1 MNIVIDPNTLTETA
15 LARMARVADEVASKY
30 AADVDAAGRFPKET
44 FEALKRERL
53 LGCWIPKEYGG
64 EGVSFTEICALVAR
78 LGQACGSS
86 AMVYGMHQIKM
97 SSLIQHSTGSEWHQD
112 FMRECARDQLL
123 LGSATTEGGIGG
135 DLRNSICAVEVENG
149 RYRLTKQATCI
160 SYGWESDAILATC
173 RRNPQAA
180 SSDQVM
186 VVCRKSDYTLR
197 ETVGWDT
204 MGMRG
209 TRSVGFE
216 LVSEG
221 DARQIFV
228 QPFGEIAAES
238 MLAMAHIIWTATWYG
253 IAAETVVKA
262 QAFVKAEAKKRP
274 GTVPPGALRLA
285 EVSATLQQM
294 KSLLTAGIARYEEA
308 LADEQLMN
316 TLSFIAELC
325 TIKVSS
331 SQLCIAVCQ
340 QSLMIL
346 GLNGYRNDGPW
357 SIARNY
363 RDLLS
368 AAIMINNDRI
378 LGNTSGLLLMS
389 KIDTSIGG

>member
-253 IAAETVVKA
+253 IAADTVVKA
-262 QAFVKAEAKKRP
+262 QAFVKAEAKKKP

-285 EVSATLQQM
+285 EVSASLQQM
-294 KSLLTAGIARYEEA
+294 KSLLVAGIARYEEA
-308 LADEQLMN
+308 LADESLMN
-316 TLSFIAELC
+316 TLSFIAELN
-325 TIKVSS
+325 TIKVSA
-331 SQLCIAVCQ
+331 SQLGIAIAQ

-346 GLNGYRNDGPW
+346 GLAGYRNAGPW
-357 SIARNY
+357 TIARNY

-378 LGNTSGLLLMS
+378 LGNTSNLLLMS
-389 KIDTSIGG
+389 KIDVSVA

>member
-1 MNIVIDPNTLTETA
+1 MNAVIDHATLTPSA
-15 LARMARVADEVASKY
+15 LDRMARVADEVAAKF
-30 AADVDAAGRFPKET
+30 APDVDASGRFPKET

-53 LGCWIPKEYGG
+53 LGCWIPREYGG
-64 EGVSFTEICALVAR
+64 EGLSFTEICALVAR

-97 SSLIQHSTGSEWHQD
+97 SSLIQHSVGSEWHQD
-112 FMRECARDQLL
+112 YMRECAREQLL

-173 RRNPQAA
+173 RRNPDAA

-186 VVCRKSDYTLR
+186 VVCKKSDNTLR

-221 DARQIFV
+221 DAKQIFV
-228 QPFGEIAAES
+228 QPFGEIAAQS
-238 MLAMAHIIWTATWYG
+238 MLAMAHIIWTATWFG
-253 IAAETVVKA
+253 IAADTVVKA

-308 LADEQLMN
+308 LADENLMSSL
-316 TLSFIAELC
+316 TFIAELC
-325 TIKVSS
+325 TIKVSA
-331 SQLCIAVCQ
+331 SQLCIDICQ

-346 GLNGYRNDGPW
+346 GLAGYRNDGPW

-378 LGNTSGLLLMS
+378 LGNTSTLLLMS
-389 KIDTSIGG
+389 KIDTAVA

>member
-1 MNIVIDPNTLTETA
+1 MNVVVDPTSLA
-15 LARMARVADEVASKY
+15 LPAIERMARVADEVAAKF
-30 AADVDAAGRFPKET
+30 AADVDASGRFPTET

-64 EGVSFTEICALVAR
+64 EGLSLTDICGLVAR

-97 SSLIQHSTGSEWHQD
+97 SSLIQHSVGSDWHLD
-112 FMRECARDQLL
+112 YMRECARDQLL

-149 RYRLTKQATCI
+149 RYRLVKQATCI

-173 RRNPQAA
+173 RRSPDAA

-186 VVCRKSDYTLR
+186 VVCKKSDYTLR

-221 DARQIFV
+221 DARQVFV
-228 QPFGEIAAES
+228 QPFGEIAAQS

-253 IAAETVVKA
+253 IAADTVLKA
-262 QAFVKAEAKKRP
+262 QAFVKAEAKKKP
-274 GTVPPGALRLA
+274 GVVPPGALRLA
-285 EVSATLQQM
+285 EVSASLQKM
-294 KSLLTAGIARYEEA
+294 KSLLVAGIARYEEA
-308 LADEQLMN
+308 LADESLMN
-316 TLSFIAELC
+316 TLSFIAELN

-331 SQLCIAVCQ
+331 SQLAIEVAQ
-340 QSLMIL
+340 QSLMIT
-346 GLNGYRNDGPW
+346 GLNGYRNAGPYT
-357 SIARNY
+357 IARNY

-378 LGNTSGLLLMS
+378 LGNTSSLLIMS
-389 KIDTSIGG
+389 KIDTSVA